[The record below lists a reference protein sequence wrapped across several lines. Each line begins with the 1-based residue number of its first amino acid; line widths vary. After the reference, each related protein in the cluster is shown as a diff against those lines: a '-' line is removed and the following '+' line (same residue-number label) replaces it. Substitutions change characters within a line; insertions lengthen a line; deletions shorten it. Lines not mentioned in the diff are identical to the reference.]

1 MLRHS
6 EARAHRLDAVLCN
19 IVFFAFI
26 FLVSLALLGFLI
38 THTHVFYVSYNSR
51 MQRERNAEWLVQQCK
66 SADFYSN
73 MKHHAT
79 LCDDVALQQSDPIW
93 LHALRDVFDIISICG
108 TVSCEQ
114 RILNAIDFMLGKGL
128 FALVTCSVS
137 VFILMLV
144 FIPCYRMYTF
154 RMQSIFKHSAFVHG
168 HADLTDAYW
177 REGRSHRSHPMYPKL
192 RNHG

>member
-6 EARAHRLDAVLCN
+6 VARAHRLDAVLCN

-26 FLVSLALLGFLI
+26 FLASLALLGFLI

-51 MQRERNAEWLVQQCK
+51 MQRERNTAWLVQQCK
-66 SADFYSN
+66 SPEFYSN

-79 LCDDVALQQSDPIW
+79 LCDDVALEESDPIW
-93 LHALRDVFDIISICG
+93 LHALRDVFDTISVCG
-108 TVSCEQ
+108 TKSCEQ
-114 RILNAIDFMLGKGL
+114 RIVNAIEFMLGRGL
-128 FALVTCSVS
+128 FALVTCSIS

-154 RMQSIFKHSAFVHG
+154 RMGSMFKHTEFVEDHP
-168 HADLTDAYW
+168 HLMNAHW
-177 REGRSHRSHPMYPKL
+177 RQGRSHPLYAQL